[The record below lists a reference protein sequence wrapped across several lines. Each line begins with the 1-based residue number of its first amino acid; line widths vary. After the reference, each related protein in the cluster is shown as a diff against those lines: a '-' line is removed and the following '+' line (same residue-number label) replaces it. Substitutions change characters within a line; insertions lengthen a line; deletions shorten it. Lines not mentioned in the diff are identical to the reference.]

1 MGGNTLLEDAII
13 LFGVLA
19 FWGVI
24 VGAITAVMVHYLH
37 KE

>member
-1 MGGNTLLEDAII
+1 MGGNTLLEDAIT

-24 VGAITAVMVHYLH
+24 VGAITASIMHFIN

>member
-1 MGGNTLLEDAII
+1 MLDDAVI

-24 VGAITAVMVHYLH
+24 LGAITASIMHFIN

>member
-1 MGGNTLLEDAII
+1 MGGNTLLDEALT
-13 LFGVLA
+13 LFGALA